1 MAAAREELAET
12 KKKLAQSNTELSE
25 LRARVNDRSISPED
39 KEKLLETW
47 QTSPKGT
54 VIVKADWTDGEAQQ
68 FASEISDVLG
78 QAGFT
83 LLRANTEV
91 LALNRKGTFAV
102 ICRLRIGSR
111 DRAGAAGGVGSR
123 LIREVT

>member
-1 MAAAREELAET
+1 M
-12 KKKLAQSNTELSE
+12 
-25 LRARVNDRSISPED
+25 NDRSISPED

-54 VIVKADWTDGEAQQ
+54 VVVKAYWTDGEAQQ

-83 LLRANTEV
+83 LLRANTEL
-91 LALNRKGTFAV
+91 LALNRKGTFV
-102 ICRLRIGSR
+102 WYSMQRLRR
-111 DRAGAAGGVGSR
+111 RTR
-123 LIREVT
+123 CLY